1 MEQQARDRV
10 GFVGL
15 GVMGLP
21 MARNLARAGFTVSGW
36 ARRQEG
42 VERGRA
48 AGIEMRPT
56 LAEVAAASDVVVTMV
71 TSSTDVVEVA
81 ISTPG
86 AGGLLDSMAVGS
98 ALVDMST
105 VAPEVSRQLAAVA
118 AGHGVDFLDAPV
130 SGGSF
135 GAEQGTLTIMAGGDP
150 AVLERCR
157 PLFAAMGDP
166 DRIFHTG
173 PVGSGEVV
181 KLVNNMLVGSISAAT
196 IEALLVGVRAGVSL
210 KTLVDV
216 VSVSSGGSAQLTGQ
230 LAKRALVG
238 ELDPGFATDLLL
250 KDLRLAADLATEN
263 GQQTPLTDVARQMF
277 EASQAAGHGRQ
288 DYTALVVQ
296 LAGGLSQELKL

>member
-1 MEQQARDRV
+1 MPAEDRV

-21 MARNLARAGFTVSGW
+21 MARNLARAGFGVSGW
-36 ARRQEG
+36 ARRPEA

-48 AGIEMRPT
+48 GGIEMRSS
-56 LAEVAAASDVVVTMV
+56 LAEVAAASDVVITMV
-71 TSSTDVVEVA
+71 TTSEDVVEVA
-81 ISTPG
+81 LG
-86 AGGLLDSMAVGS
+86 EGGLLESMAAGS
-98 ALVDMST
+98 VLVDMST
-105 VAPEVSRQLAAVA
+105 IAPEVSRRVAAVA
-118 AGHGVDFLDAPV
+118 ASRGVGFLDAPV

-157 PLFAAMGDP
+157 PVFAAVGEP
-166 DRIFHTG
+166 DRLFHTG

-196 IEALLVGVRAGVSL
+196 LEALLVGVRAGASL

-216 VSVSSGGSAQLTGQ
+216 VSVSSGGSVQLTGQ

-238 ELDPGFATDLLL
+238 ELDPGFATDLLV
-250 KDLRLAADLATEN
+250 KDLRLAADLASES
-263 GQQTPLTDVARQMF
+263 GVETPLTDVARRLF
-277 EASQAAGHGRQ
+277 EASQATGHGRQ
-288 DYTALVVQ
+288 DYTALAVE
-296 LAGGLSQELKL
+296 LARGLSEELRL

>member
-1 MEQQARDRV
+1 MPAGDRV

-21 MARNLARAGFTVSGW
+21 MARNLTSAGFRVSGW
-36 ARRQEG
+36 ARRPEA
-42 VERGRA
+42 VELGRA
-48 AGIEMRPT
+48 GGIEMRPS
-56 LAEVAAASDVVVTMV
+56 LAEVAAASDVVITMV
-71 TSSTDVVEVA
+71 TTSEDVVDVA
-81 ISTPG
+81 TG
-86 AGGLLDSMAVGS
+86 EGGLLESMAAGS
-98 ALVDMST
+98 VLVDMST
-105 VAPEVSRQLAAVA
+105 VAPEVSRRVA
-118 AGHGVDFLDAPV
+118 AAAASHGVGFLDAPV

-157 PLFAAMGDP
+157 PIFAALGDP
-166 DRIFHTG
+166 DRLFHTG

-196 IEALLVGVRAGVSL
+196 LEALLVGVRAGVSL

-216 VSVSSGGSAQLTGQ
+216 VSVSSGGSVQLTGQ

-238 ELDPGFATDLLL
+238 ELAPGFATDLLV
-250 KDLRLAADLATEN
+250 KDLRLAADLASEN
-263 GQQTPLTDVARQMF
+263 GQDTPLTDEARRLF

-288 DYTALVVQ
+288 DYTALVVE
-296 LAGGLSQELKL
+296 LAQGLSEELRI

>member
-1 MEQQARDRV
+1 MAAGDRV

-21 MARNLARAGFTVSGW
+21 MARNLTSAGFRVSGW
-36 ARRQEG
+36 ARRPEA
-42 VERGRA
+42 VELGRA
-48 AGIEMRPT
+48 GGIEMRPS
-56 LAEVAAASDVVVTMV
+56 LAEVAAASDVVITMV
-71 TSSTDVVEVA
+71 TTSEDVVDVA
-81 ISTPG
+81 TG
-86 AGGLLDSMAVGS
+86 EGGLLESMAAGS
-98 ALVDMST
+98 VLVDMST
-105 VAPEVSRQLAAVA
+105 VAPEVSRRGAAAAASRGVA
-118 AGHGVDFLDAPV
+118 FLDAPV

-157 PLFAAMGDP
+157 PIFAALGDP
-166 DRIFHTG
+166 DRLFHTG

-196 IEALLVGVRAGVSL
+196 LEALLVGVRAGVSL

-216 VSVSSGGSAQLTGQ
+216 VSVSSGGSVQLTGQ

-238 ELDPGFATDLLL
+238 ELAPGFATDLLV
-250 KDLRLAADLATEN
+250 KDLRLAADLASEN
-263 GQQTPLTDVARQMF
+263 GQDTPLTDEARRLF

-288 DYTALVVQ
+288 DYTALVVE
-296 LAGGLSQELKL
+296 LAQGLSEELRI